1 MSRSPTLI
9 SGLSLLALLWAPAVH
24 ALTFTDWTAVDLS
37 GNVAQGSMG
46 PIAVTLSGGDL
57 TFAITDGSSTA
68 YNDPTFCPSLATA
81 DYLEFRGTPLAP
93 TYTISFGRV
102 VHNPVLHIGSLGSTL
117 TFSGVT
123 LTKLCGQASLT
134 VTGNQVTGPDCI
146 GGGPPPIDSDHN
158 GTIRVN
164 GWVSSLTF
172 TAAFDPGAPFCS
184 GASQDGISMQIGT
197 DTVEAPALS
206 PRGTLVLL
214 LLIGLLGSVILAR
227 SRRRTAL
234 A

>member
-1 MSRSPTLI
+1 MSRSLPLV

-24 ALTFTDWTAVDLS
+24 ALTFTDWTSVDLN

-57 TFAITDGSSTA
+57 VFAITDGSSTA
-68 YNDPTFCPSLATA
+68 YDDPTYCPPLATA

-93 TYTISFGRV
+93 TYTVSFGRL

-123 LTKLCGQASLT
+123 LTKLCGQASLA
-134 VTGNQVTGPDCI
+134 VTGNQVIGPDCI

-172 TAAFDPGAPFCS
+172 TAAFDPGAPGCS
-184 GASQDGISMQIGT
+184 SASEDGISIQIGA
-197 DTVEAPALS
+197 DTVETPALS
-206 PRGTLVLL
+206 RWGSLVLL
-214 LLIGLLGSVILAR
+214 LMMGLLGSVVLAR
-227 SRRRTAL
+227 SRRRTAS